1 MTISTDKAFNR
12 ALERYAR
19 AREEKSW
26 QWQYPTVSDYRDEQ
40 ARLDEIHASI
50 NRELNH
56 SRKLLDNL
64 IDRRL
69 AAVGKTKP

>member
-1 MTISTDKAFNR
+1 MTIATDKAFNR

-26 QWQYPTVSDYRDEQ
+26 EGQYPVFSSDRDEQ
-40 ARLDEIHASI
+40 AQLDAIHAGI
-50 NRELNH
+50 NHELNH

-69 AAVGKTKP
+69 AAAGRVKP